1 VAPGGLDANDCLSP
15 ATPCATINAA
25 IGKSA
30 SGDTVYVAIGP
41 YAGTGDEVVRLD
53 RSLTLSG
60 GWNST
65 FTTQSG
71 TSEIDGGTARRGVT
85 VSGAVTATVERF
97 VIRRGHPFGDAG
109 GAVRNGAN
117 STLTLNGCTLSDNE
131 APQGGGGAAN
141 PTGGTLILNACTI
154 SGNRSGNAGGGITNE
169 GAVTMNTSRLRGNS
183 ANQGGGIY
191 NGAFGNVNLIDSVIG
206 ENTAFDGCGILNFGR
221 VALTGSAIVNN
232 LGPMFSPARGIGI
245 HNDDGRVTLT
255 NTTVSGNKSR
265 FQFSEGGGVYQDGNS
280 AVLTLNNS
288 TITNNVAS
296 NGGGI
301 YNTGSR
307 LVTMRSSIL
316 AGNVAPNSPDCGG
329 VSMSDGYNII
339 GNTSGCAF
347 SPGPGDRTDI
357 SPLLG
362 PLQDNGGP
370 TPTHALRVSSPA
382 IDGGNPAGCT
392 DQDGNP
398 IAADQR
404 GVARPQDGDGNG
416 TAVCDIGAYELRPDE
431 ADPDGDGDGVRDHHD
446 NCPFV
451 PNPGQEDSDG
461 NGVGDA
467 CQGGNDSCAAPTVIA
482 SVPFSDTV
490 DTTTATTGAEDES
503 VCGCNPNF
511 QSVWYAFT
519 PAVPGTVTIDT
530 FGSTYDTV
538 LDVFTGACGGKS
550 AFACDNDSSGAQ
562 SSVTFRTCA
571 VGVTYLIEASHFC
584 FSGGGILMLHVDLT
598 PGIPNSDGDPLDD
611 CTDNCLYMDN
621 PDQADADGDGVGDVC
636 DNCPAV
642 PNADQA
648 DGDFNGVGDACAAC
662 PPHQDDDGDNVCNGV
677 DNCRFE
683 RNPDQSDHDGDGFGD
698 ACDSCNGP
706 GQYDTDH
713 DGRCDES
720 DNCPYTFNP
729 DQLDGDQDG
738 VGSACDNCPVVP
750 NSDQADSD
758 FNGVGDVCALCPLFQ
773 DYDGDNACNNS
784 DNCPFVRNPDQSDSD
799 HDRVGNACDN
809 CPDVPNLDQAD
820 SDFNGVGDA
829 CALCPIFEDSDGDN
843 VCNSVDNCAFFPNP
857 DQADRD
863 GDRIGD
869 ACDNCPTVPNPDQA
883 DSDFDGVGDACTN
896 RAPVAN
902 AGLDR
907 TVECASPTGTI
918 ATLDGSGS
926 SDPDGDALSYQWTG
940 SFPEGGG
947 TVTGV
952 HPAVTLSLGPNP
964 IALTVSDGHGH
975 AATDSLLITV
985 ADTTPPVITAVPAQG
1000 VLWPPNHRM
1009 VEIEVGLSVSDLCG
1023 TPSLVL
1029 NSVTSSEPD
1038 DAPGGGDGNTTGDI
1052 EDASIGAPDT
1062 TVKLRAERSGN
1073 GPGRFYTLTYSAM
1086 DAAGNASSALGLVT
1100 VPHDLGAGPEPVI
1113 LGLEG
1118 DGSPG
1123 GVHLY
1128 WNAVAGAEG
1137 YDIIQGDVSRLAQ
1150 SDGKISLGFVHVLT
1164 NGQSGTTYWEEA
1176 NGAIPPPGSAFFYLV
1191 QYRNDDGA
1199 SGWGTE
1205 SSAWPA
1211 EPAACDLTCPGE
1223 SGTSGGSGRSSRR

>member
-1 VAPGGLDANDCLSP
+1 
-15 ATPCATINAA
+15 
-25 IGKSA
+25 
-30 SGDTVYVAIGP
+30 
-41 YAGTGDEVVRLD
+41 
-53 RSLTLSG
+53 
-60 GWNST
+60 
-65 FTTQSG
+65 
-71 TSEIDGGTARRGVT
+71 
-85 VSGAVTATVERF
+85 
-97 VIRRGHPFGDAG
+97 
-109 GAVRNGAN
+109 
-117 STLTLNGCTLSDNE
+117 
-131 APQGGGGAAN
+131 
-141 PTGGTLILNACTI
+141 
-154 SGNRSGNAGGGITNE
+154 
-169 GAVTMNTSRLRGNS
+169 
-183 ANQGGGIY
+183 
-191 NGAFGNVNLIDSVIG
+191 
-206 ENTAFDGCGILNFGR
+206 
-221 VALTGSAIVNN
+221 
-232 LGPMFSPARGIGI
+232 
-245 HNDDGRVTLT
+245 
-255 NTTVSGNKSR
+255 
-265 FQFSEGGGVYQDGNS
+265 
-280 AVLTLNNS
+280 
-288 TITNNVAS
+288 
-296 NGGGI
+296 
-301 YNTGSR
+301 
-307 LVTMRSSIL
+307 
-316 AGNVAPNSPDCGG
+316 
-329 VSMSDGYNII
+329 
-339 GNTSGCAF
+339 
-347 SPGPGDRTDI
+347 
-357 SPLLG
+357 
-362 PLQDNGGP
+362 
-370 TPTHALRVSSPA
+370 
-382 IDGGNPAGCT
+382 
-392 DQDGNP
+392 
-398 IAADQR
+398 
-404 GVARPQDGDGNG
+404 
-416 TAVCDIGAYELRPDE
+416 
-431 ADPDGDGDGVRDHHD
+431 
-446 NCPFV
+446 
-451 PNPGQEDSDG
+451 
-461 NGVGDA
+461 
-467 CQGGNDSCAAPTVIA
+467 
-482 SVPFSDTV
+482 
-490 DTTTATTGAEDES
+490 
-503 VCGCNPNF
+503 
-511 QSVWYAFT
+511 
-519 PAVPGTVTIDT
+519 
-530 FGSTYDTV
+530 
-538 LDVFTGACGGKS
+538 
-550 AFACDNDSSGAQ
+550 
-562 SSVTFRTCA
+562 
-571 VGVTYLIEASHFC
+571 
-584 FSGGGILMLHVDLT
+584 
-598 PGIPNSDGDPLDD
+598 
-611 CTDNCLYMDN
+611 
-621 PDQADADGDGVGDVC
+621 
-636 DNCPAV
+636 
-642 PNADQA
+642 
-648 DGDFNGVGDACAAC
+648 
-662 PPHQDDDGDNVCNGV
+662 
-677 DNCRFE
+677 
-683 RNPDQSDHDGDGFGD
+683 
-698 ACDSCNGP
+698 
-706 GQYDTDH
+706 
-713 DGRCDES
+713 
-720 DNCPYTFNP
+720 
-729 DQLDGDQDG
+729 
-738 VGSACDNCPVVP
+738 
-750 NSDQADSD
+750 
-758 FNGVGDVCALCPLFQ
+758 
-773 DYDGDNACNNS
+773 
-784 DNCPFVRNPDQSDSD
+784 
-799 HDRVGNACDN
+799 
-809 CPDVPNLDQAD
+809 
-820 SDFNGVGDA
+820 VGDA